1 MHNHHHVCVYVQP
14 RPSPPTRLRRRWL
27 PSFEWN
33 NIQLIPHF
41 STCIVGGST
50 TTTRKNH
57 TGIKYLP
64 KRSIH
69 NIRVPT
75 RCCLAHDSHLAR
87 TTSSSHKVIPLQCIY
102 LCEVNM
108 ASFCFRNLF
117 NFYDNNVPIITALPP
132 TAYRRHRALGFGP
145 VPVSVCKC
153 TKQFSARTG
162 MD

>member
-1 MHNHHHVCVYVQP
+1 MVQQQQQ
-14 RPSPPTRLRRRWL
+14 
-27 PSFEWN
+27 E
-33 NIQLIPHF
+33 
-41 STCIVGGST
+41 
-50 TTTRKNH
+50 KNH

-132 TAYRRHRALGFGP
+132 TVPYTATGHRVLGQFQCLFASALNSSAP
-145 VPVSVCKC
+145 ERAWTSVCSDGRAFRRLAPERIL
-153 TKQFSARTG
+153 QFRCKS
-162 MD
+162 